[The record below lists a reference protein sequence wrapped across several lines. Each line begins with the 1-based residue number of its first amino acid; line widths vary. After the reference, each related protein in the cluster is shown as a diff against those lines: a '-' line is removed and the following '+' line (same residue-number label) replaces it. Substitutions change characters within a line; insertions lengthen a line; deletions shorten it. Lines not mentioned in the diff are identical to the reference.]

1 MDRLKGLLF
10 RIDGRGYG
18 AYKELKGTYRFPGF
32 TLFIDRVQADP
43 FAPPSRVRV
52 KVPASEAKLPPS
64 SFANT
69 SRRLGLENYLADRL
83 QRLARRFAERRGSG
97 KSGLIVVHGPRQE
110 LMPRTAVSVDEEG
123 NVEARFFVGLP
134 AAGRRVLASEAWYML
149 GKQLPQLVSE
159 ALFYRHLDQNELWSF
174 VETYEDADFLRDQ
187 LERLK
192 LVAFVAEGAI
202 LPRASGVDPRPAKE
216 AVPFEPPPEL
226 AVEIELPNRGRV
238 RGLGIPE
245 GITLIVGGGFH
256 GKSTLLRALELGIY
270 NHRPGDGRELVVSR
284 YETVKI
290 RAEDGRSVSGV
301 DISPFINHLPFGRST
316 TNFET
321 PCASGSTSQAA
332 NIMEALEVGA
342 RVLLLDEDT
351 SATNFMIRDAR
362 MQALIAKEK
371 EPITPFLDRVR
382 ELYELFG
389 VSTVLVMGGSGD
401 YLEVA
406 DTVIAMDHF
415 RPLEVTSRAREIV
428 KALPSRR
435 RPERPGPF
443 ERIPVRRVL
452 SDNLPLKGIKL
463 KVLGLEA
470 LSLNREKIDL
480 SAIEQLVCPDQ
491 VRTLGL
497 ALLKVR
503 EKLYAGKLL
512 YEAVLEVEE
521 EIKRRGLLG
530 LAEEARGDLAFVRR
544 FEIAAALNRLRTLKA
559 RPEK

>member
-1 MDRLKGLLF
+1 
-10 RIDGRGYG
+10 
-18 AYKELKGTYRFPGF
+18 
-32 TLFIDRVQADP
+32 
-43 FAPPSRVRV
+43 
-52 KVPASEAKLPPS
+52 
-64 SFANT
+64 
-69 SRRLGLENYLADRL
+69 
-83 QRLARRFAERRGSG
+83 
-97 KSGLIVVHGPRQE
+97 
-110 LMPRTAVSVDEEG
+110 
-123 NVEARFFVGLP
+123 
-134 AAGRRVLASEAWYML
+134 
-149 GKQLPQLVSE
+149 
-159 ALFYRHLDQNELWSF
+159 
-174 VETYEDADFLRDQ
+174 
-187 LERLK
+187 
-192 LVAFVAEGAI
+192 
-202 LPRASGVDPRPAKE
+202 
-216 AVPFEPPPEL
+216 
-226 AVEIELPNRGRV
+226 
-238 RGLGIPE
+238 
-245 GITLIVGGGFH
+245 
-256 GKSTLLRALELGIY
+256 
-270 NHRPGDGRELVVSR
+270 
-284 YETVKI
+284 
-290 RAEDGRSVSGV
+290 
-301 DISPFINHLPFGRST
+301 
-316 TNFET
+316 
-321 PCASGSTSQAA
+321 
-332 NIMEALEVGA
+332 MEALEVGA

-443 ERIPVRRVL
+443 ERIPARRVL